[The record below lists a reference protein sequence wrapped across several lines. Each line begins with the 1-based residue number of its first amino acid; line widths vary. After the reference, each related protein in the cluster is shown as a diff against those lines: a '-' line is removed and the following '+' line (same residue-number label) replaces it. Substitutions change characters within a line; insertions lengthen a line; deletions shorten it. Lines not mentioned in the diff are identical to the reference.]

1 MCPIALGAVRGVQVE
16 QGAGMPSKVDR
27 DEETLA
33 LRDEGRSFAG
43 IAHIL
48 GLDNGRA
55 ANAAFNRAL
64 RSQPKAEQ
72 ARLRSREMTRL
83 DAVASRVRER
93 DDLSVEEVV
102 RRLRGVKHQR
112 KTLFRHVNP

>member
-1 MCPIALGAVRGVQVE
+1 
-16 QGAGMPSKVDR
+16 MPDEVDC
-27 DEETLA
+27 DKQTLV

-43 IAHIL
+43 IAQLL
-48 GLDNGRA
+48 GLEDAHA

-64 RSQPKAEQ
+64 RCRPKTQQEW
-72 ARLRSREMTRL
+72 LRSREMTRL

-102 RRLRGVKHQR
+102 RRLRGVKQQR
-112 KTLFRHVNP
+112 QALRRH

>member
-1 MCPIALGAVRGVQVE
+1 MADE
-16 QGAGMPSKVDR
+16 MDR
-27 DEETLA
+27 DERTLA

-43 IAHIL
+43 IAQIL
-48 GLDNGRA
+48 GLEDAHA

-64 RSQPKAEQ
+64 RCRSRVQQEW
-72 ARLRSREMTRL
+72 LRSREMRRL

-102 RRLRGVKHQR
+102 RRLRGVKQQR
-112 KTLFRHVNP
+112 KTLFRHMSL

>member
-1 MCPIALGAVRGVQVE
+1 MPDEVE
-16 QGAGMPSKVDR
+16 R
-27 DEETLA
+27 DEQILV
-33 LRDEGRSFAG
+33 LRDAGRSFAG
-43 IAHIL
+43 IAQIL
-48 GLDNGRA
+48 GLENAHA

-64 RSQPKAEQ
+64 RCRSRAQQEW
-72 ARLRSREMTRL
+72 LRSREMRRL

-112 KTLFRHVNP
+112 KTLFRHPNL

>member
-1 MCPIALGAVRGVQVE
+1 MADG
-16 QGAGMPSKVDR
+16 VDR
-27 DEETLA
+27 DEQTLL

-43 IAHIL
+43 IAQFL
-48 GLDNGRA
+48 GLQDAHA

-64 RSQPKAEQ
+64 RCQSKAKQEWI
-72 ARLRSREMTRL
+72 RSREMTRL

-93 DDLSVEEVV
+93 DDLSVEEIV

-112 KTLFRHVNP
+112 LTLFRHPSL

>member
-1 MCPIALGAVRGVQVE
+1 
-16 QGAGMPSKVDR
+16 MPDEVDR
-27 DEETLA
+27 DEQTLA

-43 IAHIL
+43 IAQIL
-48 GLDNGRA
+48 GLDDAHA

-64 RSQPKAEQ
+64 RCQPKAQQEW
-72 ARLRSREMTRL
+72 LRSREMMRL

-112 KTLFRHVNP
+112 QTLFRHVSL

>member
-1 MCPIALGAVRGVQVE
+1 
-16 QGAGMPSKVDR
+16 MPEEVDR
-27 DEETLA
+27 DEQSLA

-43 IAHIL
+43 IAKML
-48 GLDNGRA
+48 GLENAHA

-64 RSQPKAEQ
+64 RCRPRSEQ
-72 ARLRSREMTRL
+72 EWLRSREMTRL

-112 KTLFRHVNP
+112 KTLFRHVNL